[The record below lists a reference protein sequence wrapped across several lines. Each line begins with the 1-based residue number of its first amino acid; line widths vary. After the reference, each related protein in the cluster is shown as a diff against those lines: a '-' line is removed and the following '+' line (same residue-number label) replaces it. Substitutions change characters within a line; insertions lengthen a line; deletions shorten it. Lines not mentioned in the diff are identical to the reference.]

1 MAEQAPAPQQEQPKP
16 QPQRPA
22 PGQRPARRGMTEEQ
36 IKATQIAAEQK
47 RAQME
52 TEKVLVWPDLV
63 YAEFMSAIFLTIVLF
78 VISLVFNAPL
88 EEPSNPNKTPIPSRA
103 PWYFLGLQEMLV
115 YFDPWIAG
123 VLLPG
128 MIIVGLML
136 IPYVDTK
143 PNVGIGRFSWKG
155 REWQYIFFI
164 GGFALW
170 IGLIIVGQFFR
181 WGPWAIYMP
190 WEPREHVKVVA
201 EHLWWCPAHKTTPS
215 PMFCLPGF
223 LIYSVYNLLMFTY
236 PAWLRFVHKGL
247 GERALNYY
255 RQLGLVRFIIVMV
268 FVSWTLFLPVKMAMR
283 LGFFPF
289 PGLWGVKLKY
299 LVVTPWFNI

>member
-1 MAEQAPAPQQEQPKP
+1 MVEQAPEQEQRRP
-16 QPQRPA
+16 QPAARPA
-22 PGQRPARRGMTEEQ
+22 GQRPARRGMTEEQ
-36 IKATQIAAEQK
+36 VQATQIAAERK
-47 RAQME
+47 REAME
-52 TEKVLVWPDLV
+52 EGKVLTWPDLV
-63 YAEFMSAIFLTIVLF
+63 YAEFLSAVFLTAVLF
-78 VISLVFNAPL
+78 VVSLVFDAPL

-128 MIIVGLML
+128 MIIVGLMV

-143 PNVGIGRFSWKG
+143 PTVGIGRYSWKG

-170 IGLIIVGQFFR
+170 LLLIVIGQFFR

-190 WEPREHVKVVA
+190 WEPREHIKVVA
-201 EHLWWCPAHKTTPS
+201 EHLWWCPLHKDP
-215 PMFCLPGF
+215 PANMFCPFGF
-223 LIYSVYNLLMFTY
+223 VVYALYNGLVFTY
-236 PAWLRFVHKGL
+236 PFWLRFVHKEW
-247 GERALNYY
+247 GERAMNYY
-255 RQLGLVRFIIVMV
+255 RQLGLVRYLIVMF
-268 FVSWTLFLPVKMAMR
+268 FVSWTLFLPIKMAMR
-283 LGFFPF
+283 LGVFPF
-289 PGLWGVKLKY
+289 PFFWGVRLKY